1 MARAPAKPRAP
12 EHLAG
17 LQRLRDARVR
27 PPRNLSL
34 APDMDRAIREAAS
47 QRRSTGGCADAWSRI
62 IPPALLAKTSLEGV
76 SKGVLTVRVPD
87 ASTRFE
93 LDRFL
98 RSGGQKQLVSACRA
112 NLSRVRLVV
121 AATPPDGRM

>member
-1 MARAPAKPRAP
+1 MHRAPAKQPATQ
-12 EHLAG
+12 LAA
-17 LQRLRDARVR
+17 LQRIRDARVR

-34 APDMDRAIREAAS
+34 APDMDRAIRQAA
-47 QRRSTGGCADAWSRI
+47 QLRRATGGCADAWSRI
-62 IPPALLAKTSLEGV
+62 VPEPLLSKTSLEGI

-87 ASTRFE
+87 SSTRFD

-98 RSGGQKQLVSACRA
+98 RSGAQKQLVSACRA

-121 AATPPDGRM
+121 SATPR